1 MIDDMET
8 NANEAKPAFATEEQE
23 VGSPC
28 EKVHLGHFREDR
40 VRGGILLSVVQ
51 EEAEEAEA
59 SLEKEAAAA
68 AANKVGGGNVS
79 LILEEV
85 EAGQSSPEEAKKV
98 PELPLQGG
106 WVY

>member
-1 MIDDMET
+1 MIDDLET
-8 NANEAKPAFATEEQE
+8 NANEAKPAVATEEQE

-59 SLEKEAAAA
+59 GAHLPRSFVAEKGE
-68 AANKVGGGNVS
+68 VG
-79 LILEEV
+79 
-85 EAGQSSPEEAKKV
+85 
-98 PELPLQGG
+98 
-106 WVY
+106 